1 MTEPR
6 DIAKPTSLIEPE
18 NTVLLLIDYQPM
30 TIFGVRSHDP
40 QDVISKVTALAKT
53 AKGFGVPT
61 VLTSAGVESIGGDY
75 FPEIRAVFPDQRIY
89 DRTSLNAWETP
100 TVKEAVL
107 ATGRPNILM
116 AGLWTEACLAFTGL
130 HAREEGRRVFA
141 VADASGGAS
150 LETHE
155 RAMQRMIQVGIVP
168 ITTDA
173 VLGELQRDIGEHGY
187 SDELIQVMKD
197 HHGNWGQAITYFQ
210 RISSLG
216 LTRDAQGHLSRA

>member
-1 MTEPR
+1 MTDTLAVPR
-6 DIAKPTSLIEPE
+6 PRGLIEPG

-40 QDVISKVTALAKT
+40 QDVINKVTALAKT

-61 VLTSAGVESIGGDY
+61 VLSSAGVDSIGGEY
-75 FPEIRAVFPDQRIY
+75 FPEIRAVFPDQPIL

-100 TVKEAVL
+100 AVRDAVL

-116 AGLWTEACLAFTGL
+116 AGLWTQACLAFTAL
-130 HAREEGRRVFA
+130 HAREEGHRVLA

-150 LETHE
+150 PEAHE
-155 RAMQRMIQVGIVP
+155 RAMQRMIQAGVVP
-168 ITTDA
+168 ITADA
-173 VLGELQRDIGEHGY
+173 VLGELQRDIGQRGY
-187 SDELIQVMKD
+187 PDELIQVMKD

-210 RISSLG
+210 RVASLPRS
-216 LTRDAQGHLSRA
+216 TAKARVA